1 MGAMSEEVAREIIT
15 DRASATIGAVAII
28 ATIIGTIT
36 ACQAVTVARG
46 AAVAAP
52 GITTTRCGPTRAG
65 DGQAAVVVATTV
77 LGHGAAVPGSR
88 GEAARRT
95 TRSSSSRTTTLTRP
109 TRRSTRC

>member
-52 GITTTRCGPTRAG
+52 GITTTRCGPTRAD
-65 DGQAAVVVATTV
+65 DGQAVVAATTV

-109 TRRSTRC
+109 TRSSTRC

>member
-65 DGQAAVVVATTV
+65 DGQAAVAATTV

-109 TRRSTRC
+109 TRSSTRC

>member
-65 DGQAAVVVATTV
+65 DGQAALASQQRSSATEPRSR
-77 LGHGAAVPGSR
+77 VPG
-88 GEAARRT
+88 ARRQDEQHAQV
-95 TRSSSSRTTTLTRP
+95 RVGLRL
-109 TRRSTRC
+109 